1 MMNVEILPMTLN
13 DIGALMEIKNNIG
26 WNQLESDFKFLIEY
40 YPQHCFTAFSQGRI
54 VGSVTG
60 INYENKVAWIGM
72 VMVHEEFR
80 GLGIAGL
87 LMSAALDSMKD
98 CKCIKLDATPAGQPV
113 YEKLGF
119 APEWSITRMINTEFV
134 CKTRNVES
142 RAEPVREDDMGEIC
156 MLDANVFGA
165 DRSCLL
171 RRLLREYP
179 DLAFKITNS
188 ENGKITG
195 FCFGR
200 NGHKYRQIGPV
211 VAGNSLDAFE
221 IFKAAS
227 VCRGDNSLVLDVIDA
242 HADFV
247 NAMRHIGFAAQRPL
261 LRMFK
266 GPNDCAA
273 EVPQYFVI
281 PGGEYG

>member
-1 MMNVEILPMTLN
+1 MNFEILPMTLN
-13 DIGALMEIKNNIG
+13 DIGALMEIKNHIG
-26 WNQLESDFKFLIEY
+26 WNQLEADFKFMIEY
-40 YPQHCFTAFSQGRI
+40 YPQHCFSAFSEGRV

-60 INYENKVAWIGM
+60 INYENKIAWIGM

-80 GLGIAGL
+80 GMGIAKL
-87 LMSAALDSMKD
+87 LMKAAMDSMEE

-119 APEWSITRMINTEFV
+119 VPEWSITRLINTEFI
-134 CKTRNVES
+134 CKTKNVES
-142 RAEPVREDDMGEIC
+142 RAEPVWEDDMAEIC
-156 MLDANVFGA
+156 RLDADVFGV

-171 RRLLREYP
+171 LRLLREYP
-179 DLAFKITNS
+179 DLAFKITNN

-200 NGHKYRQIGPV
+200 NGYKYRQIGPI

-227 VCRGDNSLVLDVIDA
+227 VCRGDTSLVLDVIDS
-242 HADFV
+242 HTDFV
-247 NAMRHIGFAAQRPL
+247 DAMRHIGFSAQRPL

-266 GPNDCAA
+266 GPNEFTAQ
-273 EVPQYFVI
+273 VPQYFVI

>member
-1 MMNVEILPMTLN
+1 MNVEILPMTLN
-13 DIGALMEIKNNIG
+13 DIGALMEIKNHIG
-26 WNQLESDFKFLIEY
+26 WNQLDADWKFLIEY
-40 YPQHCFTAFSQGRI
+40 YPQHCFTAFSEGRV
-54 VGSVTG
+54 VGSATG
-60 INYENKVAWIGM
+60 INYENKISWIGM

-80 GLGIAGL
+80 GLGISKL
-87 LMSAALDSMKD
+87 LMSAVIDSMKD

-113 YEKLGF
+113 YEKIGF
-119 APEWSITRMINTEFV
+119 VPEWCITRMINTEFV
-134 CKTRNVES
+134 CKTRTVDS
-142 RAEPVREDDMGEIC
+142 RAEPVWEDDMADICRLDVEI
-156 MLDANVFGA
+156 FGV

-171 RRLLREYP
+171 RRLLLEYP
-179 DLAFKITNS
+179 DLAFKMTDS
-188 ENGKITG
+188 YGKITG

-227 VCRGDNSLVLDVIDA
+227 ACRGDNSLVLDVIDA

-247 NAMRHIGFAAQRPL
+247 DAMRHIGFSAQRPL

-266 GPNDCAA
+266 GPNDFTAQVA
-273 EVPQYFVI
+273 QYFVI

>member
-1 MMNVEILPMTLN
+1 MNVEILPMTLN
-13 DIGALMEIKNNIG
+13 DIGALMEIKNHIG

-40 YPQHCFTAFSQGRI
+40 YPQHCFTTYSEGRVI
-54 VGSVTG
+54 GSVTG
-60 INYENKVAWIGM
+60 INYENKIAWIGM

-80 GLGIAGL
+80 GMGVSKL
-87 LMSAALDSMKD
+87 LMNAALDSMKD

-113 YEKLGF
+113 YEKMGF

-134 CKTRNVES
+134 CKTKTVES
-142 RAEPVREDDMGEIC
+142 RAEPVWEDDMGEIC
-156 MLDANVFGA
+156 MIDQGIFGA

-179 DLAFKITNS
+179 DLAFKITSS
-188 ENGKITG
+188 ESGKITG

-221 IFKAAS
+221 LFKAAS

-242 HADFV
+242 HTDFV
-247 NAMRHIGFAAQRPL
+247 DAMRHIGFIAQRPL
-261 LRMFK
+261 LRMFR
-266 GPNDCAA
+266 GTNDFTA
-273 EVPQYFVI
+273 EVPRYFVI

>member
-1 MMNVEILPMTLN
+1 MNVEILPMTLN
-13 DIGALMEIKNNIG
+13 DIGSLMEIKNHIG

-40 YPQHCFTAFSQGRI
+40 YPQHCFTAYSEGRVI
-54 VGSVTG
+54 GSVTG
-60 INYENKVAWIGM
+60 INYENKIAWIGM

-80 GLGIAGL
+80 GMGVSKL
-87 LMSAALDSMKD
+87 LMNAVLDSMKD

-113 YEKLGF
+113 YEKMGF

-134 CKTRNVES
+134 CKTKTVES
-142 RAEPVREDDMGEIC
+142 RAEPVWEDDMGEIC
-156 MLDANVFGA
+156 MIDQGIFGA

-179 DLAFKITNS
+179 DLAFKITSS
-188 ENGKITG
+188 ESGKITG

-221 IFKAAS
+221 LFKAAS

-242 HADFV
+242 HTDFV
-247 NAMRHIGFAAQRPL
+247 DAMRHIGFIAQRPL

-266 GPNDCAA
+266 GTNDFTA
-273 EVPQYFVI
+273 EVPRYFVI